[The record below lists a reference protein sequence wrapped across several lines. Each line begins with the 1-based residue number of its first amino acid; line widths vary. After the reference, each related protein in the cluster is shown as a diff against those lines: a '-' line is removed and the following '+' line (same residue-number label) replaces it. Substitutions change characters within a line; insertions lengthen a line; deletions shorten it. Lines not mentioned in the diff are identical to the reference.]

1 MAISRRLEQCIEEST
16 ADPVIGI
23 RKDTDFRRDLIRDL
37 KAYALDIIRELI
49 RIFLDDRVH
58 LRTVMLVDLHRKV
71 HGNPVLLKE
80 DHRLAHI
87 PFFLH
92 LAADLHRHA
101 LADAF
106 DLCEALRLFFHDP
119 ECIRLELFHDPFS

>member
-80 DHRLAHI
+80 DHGLAHI

-92 LAADLHRHA
+92 LTADLHRHA
-101 LADAF
+101 LADTLY
-106 DLCEALRLFFHDP
+106 LCETFRLLLHDP
-119 ECIRLELFHDPFS
+119 ESVCPELLYDPFS

>member
-1 MAISRRLEQCIEEST
+1 MTVSRRLEQGIKEAA

-23 RKDTDFRRDLIRDL
+23 RKDPDLRRDLVRDL
-37 KAYALDIIRELI
+37 KSHPLDIVRQLV
-49 RIFLDDRVH
+49 RILLDHRVH
-58 LRTVMLVDLHRKV
+58 SRTVMLVDLHRKV

>member
-1 MAISRRLEQCIEEST
+1 MAVSRRLEQCIEESA

-80 DHRLAHI
+80 DHGLAHI

-92 LAADLHRHA
+92 LTADLHRHA
-101 LADAF
+101 LADAL
-106 DLCEALRLFFHDP
+106 DLSETFRLLLHDP
-119 ECIRLELFHDPFS
+119 KGVRLELLYDPFS

>member
-1 MAISRRLEQCIEEST
+1 MAVSRRLEQGVEKSA
-16 ADPVIGI
+16 ADPVIGVG
-23 RKDTDFRRDLIRDL
+23 KDTYFCRDLVRDL
-37 KAYALDIIRELI
+37 KSHPLDIVRQLV
-49 RIFLDDRVH
+49 RIFLDHRVH
-58 LRTVMLVDLHRKV
+58 SRTVMLIDLHCKV
-71 HGNPVLLKE
+71 HGDPVLLKE
-80 DHRLAHI
+80 HHGLTHI
-87 PFFLH
+87 SFFLH

>member
-1 MAISRRLEQCIEEST
+1 MAVSRRLEQCIEESA
-16 ADPVIGI
+16 ADPVIRI

-71 HGNPVLLKE
+71 HGNPVLLEE
-80 DHRLAHI
+80 DHRLTHI
-87 PFFLH
+87 SFFLH
-92 LAADLHRHA
+92 LTADLHRHA
-101 LADAF
+101 LADAL
-106 DLCEALRLFFHDP
+106 DLSETFRLLFHDP
-119 ECIRLELFHDPFS
+119 ESVRLELLYDPFS